1 MTSDAR
7 NSILLWVVGI
17 GVALGAWALV
27 NSGIFDEKDPCA
39 IDGKWVERTG
49 VVIWGRGEHGSG
61 WGVFFEM
68 ETAPP
73 FSKENYPEQVL
84 RDDPIAVHGTYGSN
98 PMRVHSDDHG
108 LYAFGKW
115 SGIMGNERDDCPVFF
130 GENGV
135 FQIEG
140 VSDLQI
146 LESPDPLK
154 KPAPGSGPG

>member
-7 NSILLWVVGI
+7 HSILLWVVGI
-17 GVALGAWALV
+17 GAVVGVFALV

-39 IDGKWVERTG
+39 IEGDWVEKTG
-49 VVIWGRGEHGSG
+49 VVIWASGSHGSG

-73 FSKENYPEQVL
+73 YSKENYPEQVL
-84 RDDPIAVHGTYGSN
+84 RDDPIAVHSTYGSN
-98 PMRVHSDDHG
+98 PMRERSDERG

-115 SGIMGNERDDCPVFF
+115 SGVFGSEKEQCLLFF
-130 GENGV
+130 GDNGV
-135 FQIEG
+135 FQIED

-146 LESPDPLK
+146 LKSPDPLK
-154 KPAPGSGPG
+154 